1 MRGDGDPSTD
11 DLPPSPPKFTFKHQ
25 VYDTPTRDTTKTL
38 DFEDT
43 KEVKPLVLDTSVA
56 RYTRFA
62 STETP
67 TQVADRIAEVIHTMG
82 GRTATKENYK
92 IKAQFGSTTFVAQVF
107 SDPSSEKNVVA
118 DFRKKTGSGVE
129 FRNLYQEIRA
139 QLADIVLQP
148 SPSKDTTTGSTE
160 TTSDIEVSS

>member
-43 KEVKPLVLDTSVA
+43 KELKPLVLDTSVA

-62 STETP
+62 SKETP

-107 SDPSSEKNVVA
+107 SDPSS
-118 DFRKKTGSGVE
+118 
-129 FRNLYQEIRA
+129 
-139 QLADIVLQP
+139 
-148 SPSKDTTTGSTE
+148 
-160 TTSDIEVSS
+160 